1 MNFWKTFLACLLA
14 LLVSGIVSVLFSFL
28 VLVGFISVIGGVASS
43 DNANVTVK
51 QNSIL
56 HINLAVQIE
65 DNAVSDPF
73 KNFDPF
79 NFEFKKTLT
88 LNGAISKI
96 KSASNDSR
104 INGIFLEFPLSAQLS
119 ADARFQLREA
129 LTEFKNSEKF
139 IIAYSDVYSQSSYYL
154 ASIADMVYVNPQGG
168 VEWKGIS
175 MSVMMYK
182 NLLEKL
188 GIKAE
193 VFRHGKFKGAVEPFI
208 LDKISAENRLQ
219 MAALGNSIWT
229 TYLDDVSKSR
239 SISVEDLQK
248 YANELKP
255 EDAKDAQSLGF
266 VDSLTYLGTVYDHLA
281 RLSGSVDNKPNLVKI
296 TDYNY
301 NAKYRSSPNKI
312 AVLYAVGEIV
322 DGGDPN
328 SQIVGGAMR
337 EEIAKLAENDNIKAV
352 VLRVNSPGGSAMAS
366 EVILNELQRLKE
378 KKPLVVSMGDYA
390 ASGGYYISCFGD
402 KIIADPTTLTG
413 SIGVFGLMFNVEK
426 GAKDILGV
434 NVDVINTNKSS
445 DLGNMFRPIT
455 EPEKVFIQN
464 GVENVYNRF
473 VELVAAGRNLNKVY
487 VDSIAQGRVWSGVQA
502 KELGLVDDLG
512 TLGDA
517 VKVAAELASVEGYN
531 VSIYPKAE
539 EGSFGAIFREAFTI
553 GTKLVG
559 LGDSP
564 EMIYKKKMDELAKK
578 QGVLVRI
585 PYQID
590 IN

>member
-14 LLVSGIVSVLFSFL
+14 LLVSGIVSVLFSFF
-28 VLVGFISVIGGVASS
+28 VLVGFLSFVGGVASS
-43 DNANVTVK
+43 DNANMTVK

-56 HINLAVQIE
+56 HINLGVQIE

-73 KNFDPF
+73 KNFDPL
-79 NFEFKKTLT
+79 NFEFKRSLT

-96 KSASNDSR
+96 KNAANDSR

-129 LTEFKNSEKF
+129 LTEFKNAEKF
-139 IIAYSDVYSQSSYYL
+139 VIAYSDAYSQSSYYL

-208 LDKISAENRLQ
+208 LDKISEENRLQ
-219 MAALGNSIWT
+219 MAELGNSIWT
-229 TYLDDVSKSR
+229 TYLEDVSKSR

-255 EDAKDAQSLGF
+255 EDAIDAQNLGF
-266 VDSLTYLGTVYDHLA
+266 VDSLTYLGAVYDHLA
-281 RLSGSVDNKPNLVKI
+281 TLSGSVDNKPNLVKI

-301 NAKYRSSPNKI
+301 NVSYHSSPNKI
-312 AVLYAVGEIV
+312 AVLYAVGDIV

-328 SQIVGGAMR
+328 SQIVGTAMR
-337 EEIAKLAENDNIKAV
+337 EEIAKLADNENVKAV

-366 EVILNELQRLKE
+366 EVILNELQRLKA

-434 NVDVINTNKSS
+434 NVDVINTNTSS

-455 EPEKVFIQN
+455 EPEKVYIQK

-473 VELVAAGRNLNKVY
+473 VELVATGRNLNQTY

-517 VKVAAELASVEGYN
+517 IKVAAELAGVEGYN

-553 GTKLVG
+553 GTKLAG
-559 LGDSP
+559 FGDSP
-564 EMIYKKKMDELAKK
+564 EVIYKKKMDELAKK